1 MSVLLSH
8 WSHGEV
14 RRIKFMDFWGKI
26 YKYIVLSSAGA
37 LKCSWSDM
45 FNLLTVPGFS
55 WPVHLLW
62 GFGLSST
69 LEIYL
74 QLPYKQLWLLCQT
87 SQAELQIIVPAA
99 SALTSNS
106 AVALLSLID
115 WMRGLGNCCHRNHQA
130 TTTAQEQLVFLFW
143 VWNLPSLHAL
153 WSPTLVF
160 PELAI
165 EWSSVL
171 LSLCG
176 EESRTPEWQAS
187 LAHTSLF
194 EWYLLLL
201 HSARWGVLSLAPG
214 TKSRIQQKT
223 GSAWRRGVQEQ
234 EA

>member
-1 MSVLLSH
+1 
-8 WSHGEV
+8 
-14 RRIKFMDFWGKI
+14 MDFWGKI
-26 YKYIVLSSAGA
+26 DIYTVLSPAGA

-62 GFGLSST
+62 GFGLTAT

-74 QLPYKQLWLLCQT
+74 QLSYKELWLLCQT
-87 SQAELQIIVPAA
+87 SQAELQRIVLAA
-99 SALTSNS
+99 SVLTSNS
-106 AVALLSLID
+106 AVASLSLID
-115 WMRGLGNCCHRNHQA
+115 RMRGLGNCCHRNHQA

-143 VWNLPSLHAL
+143 VWNLLSLHAL
-153 WSPTLVF
+153 WSPTPVF

-165 EWSSVL
+165 KSSSVL

-176 EESRTPEWQAS
+176 GESRTPEWQAS

-194 EWYLLLL
+194 GGSLLLL
-201 HSARWGVLSLAPG
+201 QCARWGVLSLAPE
-214 TKSRIQQKT
+214 TKSWIQQKAD
-223 GSAWRRGVQEQ
+223 SAWRRGVQEE